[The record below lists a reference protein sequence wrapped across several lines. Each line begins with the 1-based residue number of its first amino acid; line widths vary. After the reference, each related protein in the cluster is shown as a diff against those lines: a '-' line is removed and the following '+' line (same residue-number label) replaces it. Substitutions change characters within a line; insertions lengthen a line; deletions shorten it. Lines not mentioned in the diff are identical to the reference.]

1 MIAPAYAHLW
11 CRKASVLLDL
21 TDDSQDDGP
30 VAKQPKLEIGP
41 VATQP
46 KLEAPKVESQPS
58 AGSSLGASQALGM

>member
-11 CRKASVLLDL
+11 CRKASVLVDL

-46 KLEAPKVESQPS
+46 KLEAPKVESQS
-58 AGSSLGASQALGM
+58 VLLDLTDNSQASSM